1 MKGKILGF
9 NEAEGGGAISAEDGS
24 RHRFT
29 RTDWRGDKPP
39 VAGMAVDFE
48 SSDGAAKEI
57 YPVSG
62 AALAALGNINVDL
75 SGLSASPGGA
85 RVGDMFTRSLAAPLA
100 LVVLAACFFEA
111 LALPR
116 PMTGATL
123 IGLGGAMDDLN
134 MAAQAA
140 RMMGEGKSGFD
151 TMSSLLFLRFAAPVA
166 ALWLGWVAW
175 SGKPERMPMLVTGG
189 AAIVA
194 ALLVVMLKS
203 AIVSMAPEVARG
215 MVSNQLAL
223 GFGVWL
229 LLLAGAGLIAAGLG
243 FIRNPLAKG

>member
-9 NEAEGGGAISAEDGS
+9 NEAEGGGAISGEDGS

-29 RTDWRGDKPP
+29 RADWRGDKSP

-48 SSDGAAKEI
+48 SADGAAKEI

-62 AALAALGNINVDL
+62 AALAALGNLNVDL

-85 RVGDMFTRSLAAPLA
+85 RVGEIFTRSLAAPLA
-100 LVVLAACFFEA
+100 LVVLFACFLEA
-111 LALPR
+111 LALPP
-116 PMTGATL
+116 PMQGTTL
-123 IGLGGAMDDLN
+123 IGLGGAMADLN

-175 SGKPERMPMLVTGG
+175 SGKAERVPMLVTGA

-203 AIVSMAPEVARG
+203 AIVSMAPDMARDAL
-215 MVSNQLAL
+215 SNRIGL
-223 GFGVWL
+223 GLGVWL
-229 LLLAGAGLIAAGLG
+229 LLLAGAALIAAGMGL
-243 FIRNPLAKG
+243 IRNPLAKG